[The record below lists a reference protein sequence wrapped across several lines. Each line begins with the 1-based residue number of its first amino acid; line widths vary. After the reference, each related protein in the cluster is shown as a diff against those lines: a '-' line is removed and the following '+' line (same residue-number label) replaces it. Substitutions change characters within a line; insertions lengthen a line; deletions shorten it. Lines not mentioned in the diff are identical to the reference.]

1 MRTKVVYCGVVA
13 ALAWSFC
20 GIGCGSN
27 SSWNPSNGQP
37 GDDGGTPEGSSSQD
51 STAPPP
57 VDGGSNPG
65 DTGTGM
71 GGDVGVPP
79 VESGPGGPSVSTVF
93 SIDPAGV
100 VGESNI
106 VLTKPNTNPQD
117 FMPLGNGTL
126 GVAVWAAGG
135 FTAQLNRT
143 DTLPNRQS
151 PGQVTIPGLA
161 TLTGASDFKGTV
173 DLYNAKLVE
182 SGGGMT
188 ATTYVRADAPEMIVD
203 VTGADPTSMQS
214 AQIQLWS
221 PRAPMAQASGNI
233 AVLSETW
240 QDTGMGASNQT
251 FGSLAAVTVGGQNV
265 SASMVDNLTVK
276 VTFQPNSDGSFR
288 VVVASPTWTGGDAM
302 STATMTLGSDA
313 TAASTTLQ
321 SGHLSFWHDY
331 WSRVG
336 LLQATSSDGSASYF
350 EALRTIYL
358 YLTAGESRG
367 VFPGSQ
373 AGLADIYD
381 FLKDTQPWYPAGYWG
396 WNTRMMVYANMTS
409 GAFDMNTPVFHLYQT
424 NVAAMQS
431 WTMSQMNGKSG
442 ICLPETMRFNGNG
455 YWYNGEGNS
464 SCATQAS
471 PSYNALTI
479 TSGAEVSL
487 WIWDQYQMTQDM
499 TFLSTNYPVMS
510 QAATFLLAWAT
521 TGQDNLLHT
530 NANAHETQWA
540 VNDPTTDI
548 VAMQALFPAVISA
561 AGLLNTDSALVA
573 QLKDALTKLPDLP
586 RTDAASHMQLLTAA
600 DDAAGQDVYAIS
612 YQPSAPR
619 KNSENL
625 ELEAVWPYGLIGD
638 NSPNLPLATRSYKSR
653 LYVHAPDWSV
663 DAIQAARLGLGDEVV
678 SALTAVTQ
686 SYQTFVNGMAILFGG
701 ANTGTS
707 EPYIEQAGV
716 VAAAMNEAFV
726 QDYDGLLRIV
736 PAWPQGWD
744 GAGTIYVQGQSKV
757 DVQVK
762 GGTVTLVVV
771 EAGSTG
777 MMQVRNP
784 WSGQAATVVDGTT
797 GATAVASTS
806 SATFALPVVAGH
818 WYAIVPASQ
827 SGSLP
832 SVMVTGTP
840 ATSTKTLGPVSIGL

>member
-1 MRTKVVYCGVVA
+1 VYVRVVA
-13 ALAWSFC
+13 ALAWVFSAA
-20 GIGCGSN
+20 GCGSN
-27 SSWNPSNGQP
+27 TSWNEQP
-37 GDDGGTPEGSSSQD
+37 GGDGGTQGGSSSGSSSQD
-51 STAPPP
+51 SAAPPP
-57 VDGGSNPG
+57 PADGGSSPA
-65 DTGTGM
+65 DSGT
-71 GGDVGVPP
+71 DVGIAPP
-79 VESGPGGPSVSTVF
+79 EAGGPSVSTVF
-93 SIDPAGV
+93 SIDTPNV
-100 VGESNI
+100 VRESNI
-106 VLTKPNTNPQD
+106 VLGKPNANPQD

-126 GVAVWAAGG
+126 GVAVCAAGG
-135 FTAQLNRT
+135 FTAQVNRT

-161 TLTGASDFKGTV
+161 ALTGASDFKGNV
-173 DLYNAKLVE
+173 DLYDAKLVE

-188 ATTYVRADAPEMIVD
+188 ATTYVRADAPEMIVE
-203 VTGADPTSMQS
+203 VTGADPSSMQS
-214 AQIQLWS
+214 VQIQLWS
-221 PRAPMAQASGNI
+221 PRAPMAQASGNV
-233 AVLSETW
+233 ALLAETW

-265 SASMVDNLTVK
+265 SASTVDSLTVK

-302 STATMTLGSDA
+302 STATMVLGSDA
-313 TAASTTLQ
+313 TAASTSLQ

-336 LLQATSSDGSASYF
+336 LLKAMSSDGSASYF

-358 YLTAGESRG
+358 YLTAADSRG

-373 AGLADIYD
+373 AGLADLFDY
-381 FLKDTQPWYPAGYWG
+381 LKDTQPWYPAGYWG
-396 WNTRMMVYANMTS
+396 WNTRMLIYANMTS
-409 GAFDMNTPVFHLYQT
+409 GAFDMNAPAFHLYQS
-424 NVAAMQS
+424 NVAAMQA
-431 WTMSQMNGKSG
+431 WTMSQMSGKSG

-521 TGQDNLLHT
+521 TGSDGLLHT

-586 RTDAASHMQLLTAA
+586 RTDAASHMQLLSAS
-600 DDAAGQDVYAIS
+600 DDTAGQDVYAIS
-612 YQPSAPR
+612 YEPSAPR
-619 KNSENL
+619 HNGENL
-625 ELEAVWPYGLIGD
+625 ELEAAWPYSLIGD
-638 NSPNLPLATRSYKSR
+638 TDPNLALATRTYKSR
-653 LYVHAPDWSV
+653 LYVHNPDWSV
-663 DAIQAARLGLGDEVV
+663 DALQAARLGLSDEVA

-686 SYQTFVNGMAILFGG
+686 NYQKFVSGLALLGG
-701 ANTGTS
+701 GTNDGSS

-716 VAAAMNEAFV
+716 VTAAMNEAFV
-726 QDYDGLLRIV
+726 QDYDGLLRIA

-744 GAGTIYVQGQSKV
+744 GAGTVFVQGQSKV

-762 GGTVTLVVV
+762 GGKVTLVVV
-771 EAGSTG
+771 EAGSTAT
-777 MMQVRNP
+777 MQVRNP

-806 SATFALPVVAGH
+806 SATFALPVVSGH
-818 WYAIVPASQ
+818 WYAIVPAGQ
-827 SGSLP
+827 GGSLP
-832 SVMVTGTP
+832 AVTVTGMP
-840 ATSTKTLGPVSIGL
+840 ATGARSLGPVAIGL